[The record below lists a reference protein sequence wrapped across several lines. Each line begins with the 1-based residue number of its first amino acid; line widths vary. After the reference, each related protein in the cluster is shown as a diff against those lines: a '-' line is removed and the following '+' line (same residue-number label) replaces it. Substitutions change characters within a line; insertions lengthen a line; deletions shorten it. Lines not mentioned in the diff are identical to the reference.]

1 MNWIWLIAGVVL
13 ILAEFIIPGFVICFF
28 GAAALLVGVLLLIF
42 PAMSLVWQLLL
53 FAVLGVVLL
62 LGCRRFMPAIFRGSE
77 SAAAVDIDDDGVC
90 GEICVCRSEI
100 VPQLPGKVEFRGSL
114 WNASA
119 DEKIVPGEN
128 CVVISRNNLTLAVRK
143 VQ

>member
-1 MNWIWLIAGVVL
+1 
-13 ILAEFIIPGFVICFF
+13 
-28 GAAALLVGVLLLIF
+28 
-42 PAMSLVWQLLL
+42 
-53 FAVLGVVLL
+53 
-62 LGCRRFMPAIFRGSE
+62 MPAIFRGSE
-77 SAAAVDIDDDGVC
+77 SAAAVDIDDDGVS